1 MSQNKSRLEEK
12 EQAVRGIGGTLAQK
26 CEAEHRGVRE
36 APPVRTYTKDL
47 QSSARG
53 GTAVGGMMIVDGGV
67 VVMIIDRSGTVRTG
81 MGSYMDTGDQPSTSA
96 T

>member
-1 MSQNKSRLEEK
+1 MSQIKTRLEEK
-12 EQAVRGIGGTLAQK
+12 GRVARGIGCTLAQK

-36 APPVRTYTKDL
+36 APPEHTYPKDL

-53 GTAVGGMMIVDGGV
+53 GTTVGGMV
-67 VVMIIDRSGTVRTG
+67 VVMIIGRTGTVRTG

>member
-1 MSQNKSRLEEK
+1 MSQNKTRLEGK
-12 EQAVRGIGGTLAQK
+12 GRAVREIGGTLAQK

-36 APPVRTYTKDL
+36 ARPASTYPKDL

-53 GTAVGGMMIVDGGV
+53 DTAVGGKMMMIEVV